1 MMRAFSAAV
10 SGLRTHQTYL
20 DAVANDI
27 ANVNTLAYKSSRF
40 SFKDAFNQT
49 LKNSGGPGTVLG
61 SVNPQQV
68 GLGVEIG
75 SVDNQMSQ
83 GPITATGNPFDMAIQ
98 GDGFFRVSKENDPAV
113 MAVAT
118 GNFFTRA
125 GNFTLSTATTP
136 PPVPVSVTGAAI
148 ATNGTDI
155 EFSVASA
162 AGLAVDQT
170 ITIPSSSVFED
181 GSGNPVAGYT
191 GTFVIVSVDVAGN
204 KFTVTPSSVPAT
216 SPVTAPTAVA
226 ADAITEASGVL
237 VTSDGYYLV
246 GYGCDMST
254 TPISPNTAV
263 TQTLAIPA
271 SARSINVDQNG
282 LMSYI
287 SVSGQTKYVGFLAI
301 AKFPNPQG
309 MERVSANLWQP
320 SQSSG
325 DAVLAAPTQQG
336 TGSITSRAL
345 EMSNVDIS
353 FEFAEMIKAQR
364 GFQVNSRTITT
375 ADEMLNTLVQMKR

>member
-75 SVDNQMSQ
+75 SVDNQMGQ
-83 GPITATGNPFDMAIQ
+83 GPITGTGNPFDMAIQ
-98 GDGFFRVSKENDPAV
+98 GDGFFRVSKESDPAI
-113 MAVAT
+113 MAASA

-125 GNFTLSTATTP
+125 GNFTLSTTATP
-136 PPVPVSVTGAAI
+136 DPVAVSVTGANI
-148 ATNGTDI
+148 ATNGTDL
-155 EFSVASA
+155 EFTVASTT
-162 AGLAVDQT
+162 GLAPDQT
-170 ITIPSSSVFED
+170 ITIASSAVFQD
-181 GSGNPVAGYT
+181 ATGNPVAGYA
-191 GTFVIVSVDVAGN
+191 GTFTIVSVDAANN
-204 KFTVTPSSVPAT
+204 KFTVTPTSIPAT
-216 SPVTAPTAVA
+216 SPVTAPTPIA

-237 VTSDGYYLV
+237 VTSDGYYLI
-246 GYGCDMST
+246 GYGCDFTT
-254 TPISPNTAV
+254 TPISPNTTV

-271 SARSINVDQNG
+271 SARSVNVDQNG

-287 SVSGQTKYVGFLAI
+287 SSAGQIKYAGFVAM

-309 MERVSANLWQP
+309 LERVSANLWQG

-375 ADEMLNTLVQMKR
+375 ADDMLNTLVQMKR